1 MAHNAS
7 FLSLNVAQFNI
18 LILFTGPQL
27 MKTNSKKTA
36 ALKVDFWGTCLKKS
50 RQLKRMPIPKLK
62 INKILED

>member
-50 RQLKRMPIPKLK
+50 R
-62 INKILED
+62 